1 MKIKSSV
8 YQSLLFVF
16 LLICV
21 IAACTPT
28 NSRPKPLGH
37 EQKASATQK
46 ATETQ
51 LPTLTPTPT
60 ETLTPTA
67 TETPSPTPAPTEV
80 PEEYPIDI
88 EKLHNFPESYE
99 YMVANL
105 DEFVEAPDG
114 FSDPEALYNW
124 WTEKCIPAL
133 GNQED
138 LEPNVFL
145 DSPSVWP
152 HGFSFSLQKQYSQP
166 LLNEPPIFYFKHKNK
181 VYPVLVLTVTGF
193 DNTNVGTF
201 AFIIHDKSQNGD
213 DGFEAINRLN
223 TGKIIGALYGQI
235 DLGVGDD
242 PNKELQL
249 FLYSDY
255 NWKDYVCEGHT
266 CTWSQMPSGML
277 FKDFPNKYTLGIGD
291 ISTYD
296 D

>member
-1 MKIKSSV
+1 MKMKISV
-8 YQSLLFVF
+8 YQSLIPVF

-21 IAACTPT
+21 IVACTPT
-28 NSRPKPLGH
+28 NSQPRPL
-37 EQKASATQK
+37 ELDQKASATQK

-138 LEPNVFL
+138 LELNAFL
-145 DSPSVWP
+145 DHP
-152 HGFSFSLQKQYSQP
+152 GNNINRFTFGLQKNYAQP
-166 LLNEPPIFYFKHKNK
+166 LLNEPPIFYFKHKGK
-181 VYPVLVLTVTGF
+181 VHPVLIFTMTGF
-193 DNTNVGTF
+193 NNTNIGTF
-201 AFIIHDKSQNGD
+201 AFILHDQSQNGD
-213 DGFEAINRLN
+213 DGFDFIKRINM
-223 TGKIIGALYGQI
+223 GEQI
-235 DLGVGDD
+235 AELRGETDDILGGD
-242 PNKELQL
+242 PNPEIQL
-249 FLYSDY
+249 FLHSDY
-255 NWKDYVCEGHT
+255 NWKDFICEGHT
-266 CTWSQMPSGML
+266 CTWSNMEPGML
-277 FKDFPNKYTLGIGD
+277 WKDRPNKYALGLG
-291 ISTYD
+291 SGGTYKE
-296 D
+296 